1 MRKHRLKAWG
11 LPRLIAQVY
20 IEYPDGSIE
29 TIDTDSSWKV
39 TANGPI
45 RSNNEYDGEIYDAS
59 KDLGAW
65 TEVGYDDSEWSTAVL
80 MKAPKGKLVAQR
92 SPSLKVME
100 RIKPISIRKVDSN
113 RYILDMGRNMA
124 GIEQVKL
131 TGKKGYPIKMR
142 FSEVLKTDD
151 DSQLYVDN
159 LRTALVEDV
168 YIPNSDSTFN
178 WRPEFVYHGYRFM
191 EISGVT
197 EQPDVDDIEGLVI
210 YDDM

>member
-1 MRKHRLKAWG
+1 MEKYMMPQRIL
-11 LPRLIAQVY
+11 
-20 IEYPDGSIE
+20 E
-29 TIDTDSSWKV
+29 
-39 TANGPI
+39 
-45 RSNNEYDGEIYDAS
+45 
-59 KDLGAW
+59 LGQKLAMM
-65 TEVGYDDSEWSTAVL
+65 TVNAVL

-113 RYILDMGRNMA
+113 RYIVDMGRNMA

-168 YIPNSDSTFN
+168 YPKF
-178 WRPEFVYHGYRFM
+178 RQHF
-191 EISGVT
+191 
-197 EQPDVDDIEGLVI
+197 
-210 YDDM
+210 

>member
-1 MRKHRLKAWG
+1 
-11 LPRLIAQVY
+11 
-20 IEYPDGSIE
+20 
-29 TIDTDSSWKV
+29 
-39 TANGPI
+39 
-45 RSNNEYDGEIYDAS
+45 
-59 KDLGAW
+59 
-65 TEVGYDDSEWSTAVL
+65 
-80 MKAPKGKLVAQR
+80 MKAPKRKLVAQR

-113 RYILDMGRNMA
+113 RYIVDMGRNMA

-178 WRPEFVYHGYRFM
+178 QTALLIGDLNLFIMAIVLWKY
-191 EISGVT
+191 
-197 EQPDVDDIEGLVI
+197 LV
-210 YDDM
+210 